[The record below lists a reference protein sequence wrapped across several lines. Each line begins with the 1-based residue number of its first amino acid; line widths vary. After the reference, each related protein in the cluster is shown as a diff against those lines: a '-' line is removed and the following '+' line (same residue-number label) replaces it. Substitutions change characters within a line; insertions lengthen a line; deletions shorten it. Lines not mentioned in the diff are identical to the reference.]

1 MGKISKFISK
11 YRRYYHLHLQE
22 DDEHAHGVV
31 LIVHHHT
38 VRPQRH
44 QQIVVRA
51 LEQTSVFHQLL
62 QHNVINMVLL
72 LNVVSI
78 LHQYF
83 INSYSIW
90 YQYVV
95 INVVALCPPAY
106 EAYEAYETYEA
117 YEAFEAYYE
126 ACPPVPLQNE
136 CLAKENDSLLF
147 PAAPSPPLHTS

>member
-1 MGKISKFISK
+1 M
-11 YRRYYHLHLQE
+11 
-22 DDEHAHGVV
+22 
-31 LIVHHHT
+31 
-38 VRPQRH
+38 
-44 QQIVVRA
+44 
-51 LEQTSVFHQLL
+51 
-62 QHNVINMVLL
+62 
-72 LNVVSI
+72 
-78 LHQYF
+78 
-83 INSYSIW
+83 
-90 YQYVV
+90 V